1 MLMNVLVSP
10 LSFSDNLR
18 RRFRASF
25 ADRLPSLSVGELV
38 VRLPDGT
45 DIRRR
50 GDAAGPRAE
59 IEFHSW
65 RAIMRIL
72 VDGEDGFADGYLANE
87 WSSPDLLQVLE
98 LAMRNET
105 AFARRGDSSLLRR
118 AANRILHSLRSN
130 TLRGSRRNIAA
141 HYDLGN
147 AFYGAWL
154 DASMNYSSGLYMS
167 EDTLSQAQSRKLDR
181 IIELLDVSG
190 NERVLEIGCGWG
202 ALVERLVRRGAHVT
216 GITLSSEQLA
226 FTQMRL
232 TGVGLAAS
240 ADIKLEDYRVVQ
252 GRFDRIVSIEMLEAV
267 GERYWPLY
275 FQKLRSCLVDG
286 GTVVLQAITIDDKR
300 FDDYRK
306 RPDFIQRYIFP
317 GGMLPTKAK
326 IEKLAAQSGLA
337 LVHRHDF
344 GMSYAQTLA
353 VWRYRFLSAWP
364 HIENMGFD
372 ARFKRMWEYYLAY
385 CETGFRAGSVDVSLF
400 KLTA

>member
-1 MLMNVLVSP
+1 
-10 LSFSDNLR
+10 
-18 RRFRASF
+18 
-25 ADRLPSLSVGELV
+25 
-38 VRLPDGT
+38 
-45 DIRRR
+45 
-50 GDAAGPRAE
+50 
-59 IEFHSW
+59 
-65 RAIMRIL
+65 
-72 VDGEDGFADGYLANE
+72 
-87 WSSPDLLQVLE
+87 
-98 LAMRNET
+98 
-105 AFARRGDSSLLRR
+105 
-118 AANRILHSLRSN
+118 
-130 TLRGSRRNIAA
+130 
-141 HYDLGN
+141 
-147 AFYGAWL
+147 
-154 DASMNYSSGLYMS
+154 
-167 EDTLSQAQSRKLDR
+167 
-181 IIELLDVSG
+181 
-190 NERVLEIGCGWG
+190 
-202 ALVERLVRRGAHVT
+202 
-216 GITLSSEQLA
+216 
-226 FTQMRL
+226 
-232 TGVGLAAS
+232 
-240 ADIKLEDYRVVQ
+240 VQ